1 MTQKLHLDRAHLL
14 AQLKQMLR
22 IRRFEEKCAALYA
35 QEKIR
40 GFLHLYIGE
49 EAIAVGVMST
59 LRAKDNIV
67 ATYREHGHALARG
80 LSMKSILAEMYGR
93 TNGCSR
99 GRGGSM
105 HLFDKNQHFYGG
117 NAIVGGGLPLA
128 AGLAMANKSQDKQA
142 LTVCFFGE
150 GAVAEG
156 EFHEAMNLAVLW
168 RLPVLFICENNR
180 YAMGTALARS
190 ESETNIVNKA
200 SSYGMTAVQVD
211 GMNVVDVEAASS
223 KAVEQIRHTNK
234 PYFLECQSY
243 RFRGHSSFDGQ
254 LYRDKAEVKLW
265 QEKGPVIRL
274 MTWLKDNNR
283 LEDEELSHI
292 EADIKEEIQAAIMF
306 AEQGPW
312 EPISDLAKDV
322 YSPPISSVNT
332 SNATHLSQGQQS

>member
-1 MTQKLHLDRAHLL
+1 MTQKLHLDRTHLL

-22 IRRFEEKCAALYA
+22 IRRFEEKCAELYA

-49 EAIAVGVMST
+49 EAIAVGVMSA
-59 LRAKDNIV
+59 LCAKDNLV

-105 HLFDKNQHFYGG
+105 HLFDKGHHFYGG

-128 AGLAMANKSQDKQA
+128 VGLAMANKNQQDKA

-168 RLPVLFICENNR
+168 QLPVLFICENNR
-180 YAMGTALARS
+180 YAMGTALALS
-190 ESETNIVNKA
+190 ESETNIAKKA
-200 SSYGMTAVQVD
+200 SSYGMAAEQVD
-211 GMNVVDVEAASS
+211 GMNVVDVEAASN
-223 KAVEQIRHTNK
+223 KAVEQIRQTNK

-274 MTWLKDNNR
+274 IKWLKENNH
-283 LEDEELSHI
+283 LEDQELSNI
-292 EADIKEEIQAAIMF
+292 EIEIKDEIQAAITF
-306 AEQGPW
+306 AEQGLW
-312 EPISDLAKDV
+312 EEVADLTKDV
-322 YSPPISSVNT
+322 YSPTEPVAN
-332 SNATHLSQGQQS
+332 SNHISQGEQL